1 VSHLWERARVSHLM
15 NADLPESVTSACQFS
30 GVSSRV
36 AEAVATDA
44 TRQMRASMNAHE
56 SSFGNPIGKDTSS
69 GKDTS

>member
-1 VSHLWERARVSHLM
+1 MWERARVSHLM

-44 TRQMRASMNAHE
+44 RRQIRANMMCGAAVRRE
-56 SSFGNPIGKDTSS
+56 SSLEPGP
-69 GKDTS
+69 